1 MYYVCIVSNSSSGYN
16 FVQSIAI
23 ILSPEVK
30 CAKSERTII
39 KMRASVCF
47 GFRLRL
53 SLSLNGRM
61 AIRRQNSRRITI
73 RQIWKSQW
81 NGQMVVQQLFCRR
94 IAIRPFRL
102 KLKLKR
108 SPRCFENTKML
119 VFCFESIDVNDTLF
133 SVSANFD

>member
-1 MYYVCIVSNSSSGYN
+1 MYYVCTVNNSSSGYN

-39 KMRASVCF
+39 KMRAFCMPQVPFAFEPQSE
-47 GFRLRL
+47 
-53 SLSLNGRM
+53 

-73 RQIWKSQW
+73 PQIWKSQS
-81 NGQMVVQQLFCRR
+81 NGQMVIQRLFWHR
-94 IAIRPFRL
+94 IGIRPF

-108 SPRCFENTKML
+108 NLRYFENTKDAC
-119 VFCFESIDVNDTLF
+119 FCFESIYVNDTLF
-133 SVSANFD
+133 SVSTNFD